1 MACFRC
7 NTTENFIFLLKYRQR
22 NVDLSTSK
30 KLLVFVSIRH
40 TKMSSLHPAII
51 YEKFIF
57 TQKYALAERCCF
69 LTFSFEG
76 NIRKYDISVKR
87 KHTKTNKNMI
97 ISALFTNFRKTK
109 ILFFVQ
115 WLYCTKPQIW
125 SYMYLVL
132 ESITILL
139 RCESLNHCITCTAL
153 TLPAMHTI
161 QKEFFDFENAP
172 SECSSLRLI

>member
-76 NIRKYDISVKR
+76 KLRKYDISMER
-87 KHTKTNKNMI
+87 KHTKTNENMI
-97 ISALFTNFRKTK
+97 FSVFSTNSRKQK
-109 ILFFVQ
+109 SFFYAV
-115 WLYCTKPQIW
+115 LSLKL
-125 SYMYLVL
+125 LVF
-132 ESITILL
+132 
-139 RCESLNHCITCTAL
+139 
-153 TLPAMHTI
+153 M
-161 QKEFFDFENAP
+161 K
-172 SECSSLRLI
+172 